1 METKKC
7 SSCSLTLETK
17 EFSKC
22 SKSKNGL
29 QSVCKQCKS
38 KKLSKYYKLNPK
50 KRYYSKEKQRDRY
63 QNNKVTFNFSRRMRK
78 SLNGIKESKSWEKL
92 VDYTLE
98 DLVKHLEKQ
107 FKIGMSW
114 DNYGEW
120 HIDHI
125 IPVSSFSFD
134 NVDSEDF
141 KKCWSLTN
149 LQPLWSYENIK
160 KSNKLEE

>member
-1 METKKC
+1 
-7 SSCSLTLETK
+7 
-17 EFSKC
+17 
-22 SKSKNGL
+22 
-29 QSVCKQCKS
+29 
-38 KKLSKYYKLNPK
+38 
-50 KRYYSKEKQRDRY
+50 
-63 QNNKVTFNFSRRMRK
+63 
-78 SLNGIKESKSWEKL
+78 
-92 VDYTLE
+92 
-98 DLVKHLEKQ
+98 
-107 FKIGMSW
+107 MSW